1 MIQRKWKKIWEIV
14 HKVRGRLVAAGIFQ
28 FLQIALSFFL
38 IFLTQTITDDAAGQ
52 KKDEFFALL
61 PWLLCVMIAEACCF
75 WLHEEMMAGC
85 KNGFAENI
93 KKQLTQ
99 KQLNAQ
105 FSDIREKTAAEWVN
119 IYQNY
124 IDPLAESFQNNIIA
138 ALYPIQILC
147 AVVYY
152 IRISWKLLA
161 AALILIP
168 FSSVLYKKLSVP
180 VQRQQRR
187 ILEQKGVISS
197 FVKDVMKGFH
207 TMKSYQLEPFFA
219 EMYEEKINEQVRL
232 EKVQDRIQMQ
242 LGRVFIILQ
251 YIPQL
256 VIPLYGGYLAFHGEI
271 TVGQLLASG
280 SMVSMIVIP
289 VESLLDIM
297 KTGRAIEPAGEEIE
311 RILNWEETK
320 SATGENTLRIERKE
334 KEDFEEPMLEIRDL
348 TFGYCD
354 ATPVFEHTGLRV
366 KRGEHVILLGKS
378 GCGKSTLIHLILGF
392 YPVCHGEIRID
403 HFKVGAET
411 EKSIHQIVSYVPQHP
426 YIFQGTVAENI
437 AMGKNYSR
445 EEIEEAAK
453 AAQADA
459 FIRQLPDGYDTE
471 IGKGILNVSG
481 GQSQRIGIARG
492 IVKKSELFILDE
504 PTSALDPKGEQE
516 LVSELKDILVNK
528 TSIIITHREAVI
540 GKEDRVLYLRGG
552 KIVEA

>member
-1 MIQRKWKKIWEIV
+1 M
-14 HKVRGRLVAAGIFQ
+14 VRGRLVAAGIFQ

-124 IDPLAESFQNNIIA
+124 IDPLEESFQNNIIA

-378 GCGKSTLIHLILGF
+378 GCGKSTFLKILLGF
-392 YPVCHGEIRID
+392 YQPDEGEVSFNGRSISRMARSEWRKQIAYVSQDCYLYQMSVYDNIRMGNRNAD
-403 HFKVGAET
+403 RKQVEQA
-411 EKSIHQIVSYVPQHP
+411 SRL
-426 YIFQGTVAENI
+426 
-437 AMGKNYSR
+437 AMADEFISR
-445 EEIEEAAK
+445 ME
-453 AAQADA
+453 Q
-459 FIRQLPDGYDTE
+459 GYDTMISE
-471 IGKGILNVSG
+471 NGSNLSG
-481 GQSQRIGIARG
+481 GQKQRIVLARAFLRDAGLFLIDEGTAALDAKTEMGIAETIEKIRG
-492 IVKKSELFILDE
+492 KK
-504 PTSALDPKGEQE
+504 
-516 LVSELKDILVNK
+516 
-528 TSIIITHREAVI
+528 AVI
-540 GKEDRVLYLRGG
+540 MVSHRKEALKNADRIFEL
-552 KIVEA
+552 